1 MKKYTTMPVVIENAS
16 ILLGE
21 SLEHVERG
29 YIEIGV
35 NGIIT
40 GAGEGRH
47 SSSVQRGKKLDAGGL
62 LVMPGF
68 INAHTHIADSIGKDI
83 AAGSRLDARVHPVFG
98 AKKKILEKSPP
109 AQLAAMMKS
118 SAVSMLHKG
127 ITAFADFREGGPE
140 GVRLLKSAMA
150 GLPIKCVALGRVD
163 HYSSDP
169 AGTEGLPANAAAT
182 AKQVLEIAGGLG
194 ISGANENTDA
204 ALGQYREIVAA
215 AAKSRL
221 AAIHAAESAET
232 VQFSRDRTGGK
243 SEVERIMRHLRPDI
257 LVHMTH
263 ATGGEMSLARE
274 SNAGIVVCPRAN
286 GVLGAGLPR
295 VAEMLRRG
303 CLVAIGTDNVM
314 LNSPDMFREMD
325 YLWKASHAHGDFI
338 EPRELVRMATAN
350 AARMLGLNSGW
361 IAPGR
366 AADLIFIDMRHADLY
381 PVHDP
386 YAAIVHRASKDAVRA
401 VMAGGRFISCTAG
414 GNSLSP

>member
-1 MKKYTTMPVVIENAS
+1 MKYTMMPLVIENAS

-21 SLEHVERG
+21 DLEHVERG
-29 YIEIGV
+29 YVEIDER
-35 NGIIT
+35 GIIT
-40 GAGEGRH
+40 AAGEGRSP
-47 SSSVQRGKKLDAGGL
+47 SSRRTGKKLDADGSF
-62 LVMPGF
+62 LVMPGL

-109 AQLAAMMKS
+109 AQLAAMIKS

-140 GVRLLKSAMA
+140 GVRLLRGATA

-163 HYSSDP
+163 HYSCDP
-169 AGTEGLPANAAAT
+169 AGKGGLPANAAAT
-182 AKQVLEIAGGLG
+182 AKQVMETADGLG

-204 ALGQYREIVAA
+204 ALGQYREMASAA
-215 AAKSRL
+215 TNNRL
-221 AAIHAAESAET
+221 VAIHAAESAET
-232 VQFSRDRTGGK
+232 VQFSRDRTGR
-243 SEVERIMRHLRPDI
+243 SEVERIMQHLKPDV

-263 ATGGEMSLARE
+263 ATGDEMSLARAG
-274 SNAGIVVCPRAN
+274 SAGIVVCPRAN

-295 VAEMLRRG
+295 VAEMLKRG

-325 YLWKASHAHGDFI
+325 YLWKASHAQGDFI
-338 EPRELVRMATAN
+338 EPRQLVKMATAN
-350 AARMLGLNSGW
+350 AAKMLGLNSGW

-366 AADLIFIDMRHADLY
+366 AADLVFVDKRHADLY

-401 VMAGGRFISCTAG
+401 VMAGGRFVSPSITAG
-414 GNSLSP
+414 GSIL

>member
-1 MKKYTTMPVVIENAS
+1 MLVVIENAS

-21 SLEHVERG
+21 NLEHIERG
-29 YIEIGV
+29 YIEIE
-35 NGIIT
+35 NGIIKS
-40 GAGEGRH
+40 AGEGR
-47 SSSVQRGKKLDAGGL
+47 SSVRGKKVLDAGGF

-83 AAGSRLDARVHPVFG
+83 AAGNRLDARVHPVFG

-109 AQLAAMMKS
+109 AHLAAMIKS
-118 SAVSMLHKG
+118 SAVSMLQKG
-127 ITAFADFREGGPE
+127 ITTFADFREGGPE
-140 GVRLLKSAMA
+140 GIKLLKSAIA

-163 HYSSDP
+163 HYYVNP
-169 AGTEGLPANAAAT
+169 AGTEGLPENAVAT
-182 AKQVLEIAGGLG
+182 AKQVLENADGLG

-204 ALGQYREIVAA
+204 ALEQYGEIA
-215 AAKSRL
+215 AAKL
-221 AAIHAAESAET
+221 VAIHAAESAET
-232 VQFSRDRTGGK
+232 VQFSRENTGK
-243 SEVERIMRHLRPDI
+243 SEVERIMRHLKPDI

-263 ATGGEMSLARE
+263 ATGDEMSLAAGK
-274 SNAGIVVCPRAN
+274 AGIVVCPRAN

-295 VAEMLRRG
+295 VAEMSRRG

-325 YLWKASHAHGDFI
+325 YIWKASHAQGDFI
-338 EPRELVRMATAN
+338 EPRELIKMATAN
-350 AARMLGLNSGW
+350 AAKMLGLDSGW

-366 AADLIFIDMRHADLY
+366 VADLLFIDKRHADLY

-401 VMAGGRFISCTAG
+401 VMAAGRLVSGGL
-414 GNSLSP
+414 LS